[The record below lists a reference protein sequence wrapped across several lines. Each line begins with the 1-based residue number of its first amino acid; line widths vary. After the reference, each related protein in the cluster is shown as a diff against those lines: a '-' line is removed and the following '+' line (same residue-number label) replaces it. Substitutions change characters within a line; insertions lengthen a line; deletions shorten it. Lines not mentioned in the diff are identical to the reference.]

1 MVEPGSTFKIV
12 TTSAVI
18 EEKLVT
24 PETTIFCEN
33 GHFQYAGRVLRDAH
47 PMGLLTVHQILE
59 KSSNIGVA
67 KLALQLG
74 DTKLYEYVRRFGFG
88 ERTGVALTGE
98 IPGLVNP
105 PHRWSKLDI
114 TRIPMG
120 QSVAVTPIQ
129 MVTAMSTIANG
140 GKLMKPM
147 IISKIMDPDG
157 RPVATFQ
164 PEVVR
169 QVISRETT
177 KKITAALKDVVSKQ
191 GTAQHQHAE
200 HHVHQRTDEVAETR
214 LQHTAVGNAPDVAEP
229 IGGNQYRRE
238 QQAAENGAVGEQFAE
253 AAELTA
259 HAQPDQHQH
268 TGPGDP
274 MGYHL
279 EGVDVIQGLQV
290 QREAAPDD
298 ERGRCGQQ
306 ALSRQAW

>member
-1 MVEPGSTFKIV
+1 
-12 TTSAVI
+12 
-18 EEKLVT
+18 
-24 PETTIFCEN
+24 
-33 GHFQYAGRVLRDAH
+33 
-47 PMGLLTVHQILE
+47 MGLLTVHQVLE

-191 GTAQHQHAE
+191 PLYR
-200 HHVHQRTDEVAETR
+200 HVLAT
-214 LQHTAVGNAPDVAEP
+214 
-229 IGGNQYRRE
+229 
-238 QQAAENGAVGEQFAE
+238 
-253 AAELTA
+253 
-259 HAQPDQHQH
+259 
-268 TGPGDP
+268 
-274 MGYHL
+274 
-279 EGVDVIQGLQV
+279 
-290 QREAAPDD
+290 
-298 ERGRCGQQ
+298 
-306 ALSRQAW
+306 